1 LSSGSKQ
8 VTIRPTSNDDVR
20 EYHLSEQ
27 ITDQPY
33 YEFFA
38 PMYGSD
44 EDFEMVGEKAKKIA
58 GQLMDPRHEKTISR
72 VTFRPFSVRVYKAP
86 TADWATV
93 ESIIVIPALKSVLGD
108 TFQTVQYGSAKY
120 RQLSLA

>member
-1 LSSGSKQ
+1 MSSHNKQ

-33 YEFFA
+33 YEFFQ

-44 EDFEMVGEKAKKIA
+44 ADFDMVGEKAKQIA
-58 GQLMDPRHEKTISR
+58 GQLMNQRHEKTISR
-72 VTFRPFSVRVYKAP
+72 VTFRPFSLRVYKAP
-86 TADWATV
+86 TADWGTV
-93 ESIIVIPALKSVLGD
+93 ESSIVIPALKSVIGD
-108 TFQTVQYGSAKY
+108 SLQLVQYGSAKY
-120 RQLSLA
+120 RELVLA